1 MSITAFARQSQE
13 LPQDLCTRWQR
24 SLVEQDYAIG
34 TIKKYLQAVTYFL
47 AWWEQQEQQP
57 LTLVMLT
64 PITLQQ
70 YRQDLQQQQ
79 KATQTI
85 NLQVNALRSWCA
97 WLTEEGFVTH
107 NPAARFRLVENASV
121 SSRDGLTPAQ
131 VNALLQAAD
140 RSRKRLRNVAI
151 VQVLLQTG
159 LRIGECAAL
168 RFGDLTFG
176 ERSGMIEV
184 RAGKGNK
191 ARSVPLNASA
201 RQAIADS
208 IAPDLGVDASLK
220 AVATIWGTVE
230 RSQPLWQSQ
239 KGGKLTASAIEQMI
253 ADLVQ
258 DAGPQRV
265 PAGTSAHHLRHTF
278 AHTYLSQHKD
288 DIAGLALLLGHSSL
302 DTTMLYGKP
311 SLTQLTKRVEDL
323 TSNAYI

>member
-1 MSITAFARQSQE
+1 
-13 LPQDLCTRWQR
+13 
-24 SLVEQDYAIG
+24 V
-34 TIKKYLQAVTYFL
+34 KKYIQAVTHFL
-47 AWWEQQEQQP
+47 AWWEEQEQQP
-57 LTLVMLT
+57 LTLAALT

-70 YRQDLQQQQ
+70 YRQGLQQQQ

-97 WLTEEGFVTH
+97 WLVEEGYVAH

-121 SSRDGLTPAQ
+121 SSRDGLTSTQ
-131 VNALLQAAD
+131 VNALLEAAH
-140 RSRKRLRNVAI
+140 RSRKRLRNIAI

-159 LRIGECAAL
+159 LRIGECSAL
-168 RFGDLTFG
+168 RFGDITFG

-201 RQAIADS
+201 RQAIADY
-208 IAPDLGVDASLK
+208 IAPDLGVDDSLK
-220 AVATIWGTVE
+220 AVAAVWKTVE
-230 RSQPLWQSQ
+230 RSKPLWQSQ

-253 ADLVQ
+253 ADLVR
-258 DAGPQRV
+258 DAGPHRV

-311 SLTQLTKRVEDL
+311 SLSQLAGRVESL